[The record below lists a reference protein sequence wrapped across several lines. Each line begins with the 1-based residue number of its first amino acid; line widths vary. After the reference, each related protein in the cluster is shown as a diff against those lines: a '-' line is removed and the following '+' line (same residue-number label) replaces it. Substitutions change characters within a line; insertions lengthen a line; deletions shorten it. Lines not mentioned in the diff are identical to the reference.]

1 MHMAIKM
8 ARPYLEP
15 VPEPYDLGFGVSDDL
30 AEDNDC
36 VPFYRFSGSRLD
48 YEQWY
53 FRVSEIWMETF
64 ILNMVLAN

>member
-1 MHMAIKM
+1 MAIKM

-53 FRVSEIWMETF
+53 FRVSEI
-64 ILNMVLAN
+64 